1 VDKIYKK
8 EARALALLDFC
19 NKMNSDFRFEFT
31 GFLKINVFKSVLLL
45 FFSLSLMKTQAQDPE
60 FSQYYAAP
68 LYLNPAF
75 AGTTPDHRFIINYRN
90 QWPNIARGYVT
101 YAASYDYNLYQ
112 YNSGIGFLATV
123 DQAGTAGMKS
133 SQFNFLYSYK
143 WSISNKWVISS
154 GLNFGYAVR
163 SINFNKL
170 LFGDQLQFDAQGN
183 VPSDDPAVFN
193 LGNAHYFDFKAG
205 MLAYNKNF
213 WLGFAVGHINEPNR
227 SLLNQEAYIPMK
239 LTVHGGVRIPLY
251 NGAFKKHSIPVL
263 SPSFVYKRQ
272 GNFQQL
278 DVGAY
283 LLYNPI
289 IMGVWYRGIPLT
301 KNVQGNISQDA
312 AVIILGFQFN
322 KFEVTYSYDFTISSL
337 GPISGGTHE
346 MALTYRMGIQVNEKS
361 KKKERFIPCPILNRK
376 E

>member
-1 VDKIYKK
+1 MINDVRFGFED
-8 EARALALLDFC
+8 LLK
-19 NKMNSDFRFEFT
+19 N
-31 GFLKINVFKSVLLL
+31 GFFKNILLIIFSFIVL
-45 FFSLSLMKTQAQDPE
+45 MVQAQDPE

-75 AGTTPDHRFIINYRN
+75 AGTTPDHRFVLNYRN

-123 DQAGTAGMKS
+123 DQAGMAGMKS

-143 WSISNKWVISS
+143 WNVSSKWVISS

-163 SINFNKL
+163 SIDFNKL
-170 LFGDQLQFDAQGN
+170 LFGDQLQFDATGN
-183 VPSDDPAVFN
+183 VPSDDPALFN
-193 LGNAHYFDFKAG
+193 LGMAHYFDFKAG
-205 MLAYNKNF
+205 LLAYNKNF

-227 SLLNQEAYIPMK
+227 SLANQEAFIPMK
-239 LTVHGGVRIPLY
+239 LTMHGGVRIPLY
-251 NGAFKKHSIPVL
+251 HGAFKKHSIPVL

-272 GNFQQL
+272 GNFDQL

-289 IMGVWYRGIPLT
+289 IMGLWYRGIPLG
-301 KNVQGNISQDA
+301 KKMEGNISHDA
-312 AVIILGFQFN
+312 VVMILGFQFDRI
-322 KFEVTYSYDFTISSL
+322 ELTYSYDFTVSKL

-346 MALTYRMGIQVNEKS
+346 MALTYRLGIQMNEKS
-361 KKKERFIPCPILNRK
+361 KKKERFIPCPTLNRK